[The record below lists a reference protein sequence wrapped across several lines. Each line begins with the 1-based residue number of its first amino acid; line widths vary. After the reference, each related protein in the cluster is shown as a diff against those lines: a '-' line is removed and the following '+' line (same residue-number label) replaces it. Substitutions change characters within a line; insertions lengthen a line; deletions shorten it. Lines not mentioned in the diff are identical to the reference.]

1 METTN
6 FHALKTLFSEV
17 LLGSLLMVKFPLEPW
32 RGLREKLW
40 TKKVGRRIII
50 IRIIIRIIRI
60 IIITK
65 KRRIAIILPSGDLI
79 IMKKKQ

>member
-40 TKKVGRRIII
+40 TKKVGRIII
-50 IRIIIRIIRI
+50 II
-60 IIITK
+60 IIIT
-65 KRRIAIILPSGDLI
+65 RHDLVASNE
-79 IMKKKQ
+79 

>member
-50 IRIIIRIIRI
+50 IRIIIIIIRI
-60 IIITK
+60 IT
-65 KRRIAIILPSGDLI
+65 RLDLVASNEEVFRPI
-79 IMKKKQ
+79 GP

>member
-6 FHALKTLFSEV
+6 FHVLKTLTTLV
-17 LLGSLLMVKFPLEPW
+17 LLGSLLMVMFHLEPW

-50 IRIIIRIIRI
+50 IIIMTRAVLVAKQRVG
-60 IIITK
+60 
-65 KRRIAIILPSGDLI
+65 LPSEPLI
-79 IMKKKQ
+79 